1 MKLVNSV
8 ASADGSV
15 KHLWCVAEQIFVESI
30 RFQYG
35 DGRHI
40 CISSQAG
47 CPVACVFCE
56 TGRVRRN
63 RNLTAEQ
70 IVHQVAATRRELPG
84 HESRYAVVQ
93 FAGMGEPL
101 FNFAAVAAATDELL
115 DRGLTD
121 AVTLTTSGIVP
132 RIKELARTRVE
143 RLNVS
148 LHATDNATR
157 TTLMPINR
165 RFPIDELIA
174 ASTDYKLETGHRVT
188 MNYLLFDGVNDS
200 DADLDRL
207 VHLLD
212 PALFSVKLKA
222 WNEIAATD
230 LRISPPGKFA
240 KFVDALDTEGFDVTI
255 CESVGQDVAG
265 GCGQLSADH
274 AAARFDQAPS
284 PTAVVC

>member
-1 MKLVNSV
+1 VKLVNSV
-8 ASADGSV
+8 TSADGSV
-15 KHLWCVAEQIFVESI
+15 KHVWYVAERIFLESI

-35 DGRHI
+35 DGLHI

-47 CPVACVFCE
+47 CPVGCVFCE

-63 RNLTAEQ
+63 RNLTVEQ
-70 IVHQVAATRRELPG
+70 IVQQVAATLTA

-115 DRGLTD
+115 DRGLTN

-132 RIKELARTRVE
+132 RIRELARTRVE

-148 LHATDNATR
+148 LHATDNVTR

-207 VHLLD
+207 VRLLN
-212 PALFSVKLKA
+212 PALFSVRLKA

-230 LRISPPGKFA
+230 LRISPPERFA
-240 KFVDALDTEGFDVTI
+240 KFVDTLDVEGFDVTI
-255 CESVGQDVAG
+255 CESIGQDIAG

-274 AAARFDQAPS
+274 GAARIDRAPS
-284 PTAVVC
+284 SRTAVV